1 MENITIR
8 ISGELKKKLEEQAKK
23 EQRSLSAM
31 VRVILERSIN
41 VKT

>member
-8 ISGELKKKLEEQAKK
+8 ISEELKKKLEEQAKK

-41 VKT
+41 DKT